1 MPCIYD
7 VDVMYMVK
15 AQIEI
20 NNETNQIL
28 NIIKAQYALRDKSE
42 AIEKVVE
49 MYVEEM
55 MEPEL
60 KPEFVKKIKKARKEK
75 GIKVKSFAD
84 RYGLS

>member
-1 MPCIYD
+1 
-7 VDVMYMVK
+7 MYMVK

-20 NNETNQIL
+20 DTETNHIL

-49 MYVEEM
+49 IYYEEM

-60 KPEFVKKIKKARKEK
+60 KPDFVKKIKRIKKEK